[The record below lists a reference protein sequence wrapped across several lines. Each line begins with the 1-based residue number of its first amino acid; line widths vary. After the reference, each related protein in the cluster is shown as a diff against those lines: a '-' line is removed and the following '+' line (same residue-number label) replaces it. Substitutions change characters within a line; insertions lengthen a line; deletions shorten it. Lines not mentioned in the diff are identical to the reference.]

1 MRMSWNPDYFIH
13 GANILL
19 LVAYTVRDIFWL
31 RVFALASSLIAM
43 PYFALQPTP
52 LWEALS
58 WSALFAAINLFQ
70 SWRLFVERRPV
81 KLTAEEQHVRQLI
94 FRDLPPR
101 KFLQVLSIGA
111 WTTVQTGEKLLE
123 RGKSA
128 EALSLIVRGSVRVT
142 RDQRVLGELVPGDIV
157 GSALILTGAPAD
169 VDAVAVEQVRSVR
182 WEVGPLNRYLAGNLE
197 TRLMMQ
203 NYLGRDL
210 AEKLTRSLR

>member
-58 WSALFAAINLFQ
+58 WSAVFAAINLFQ

-142 RDQRVLGELVPGDIV
+142 RDQRLLGELVPADIV
-157 GSALILTGAPAD
+157 GSALILTGASAD